1 MARMPSA
8 RRVAFAVKDCAM
20 IAIATATKAHTLAEL
35 RDRLLT
41 VSSDSIYYHFWG
53 GLLHSRFE
61 EREYNNDFA
70 SWAHRCLHDAR
81 LAERLAVIDPGDA
94 RDLEE
99 LRQHL
104 IDIIEE
110 RMDERTYIPW
120 GPGTQPF
127 EFMRS
132 QLVVFDTH
140 RRMEH
145 PAELAEALPHFS
157 TSSIF
162 YHFID
167 ARRRSPE
174 NSDDFRAWISSWG
187 REYDEV
193 VARLAKVDPYFGTL
207 TELRDRLAH
216 QLRNVNEEGVS

>member
-1 MARMPSA
+1 MASTPSA
-8 RRVAFAVKDCAM
+8 RRGAFAVKDCAM

-41 VSSDSIYYHFWG
+41 VTSDSIYYHFWG

-70 SWAHRCLHDAR
+70 SWAHRCLHDAP
-81 LAERLAVIDPGDA
+81 LAERLAIIDPGDA

-99 LRQHL
+99 LRQRL
-104 IDIIEE
+104 LDIIEE
-110 RMDERTYIPW
+110 RMDERTYVPW

-140 RRMEH
+140 RRIQRPE
-145 PAELAEALPHFS
+145 ELADAMPHFS
-157 TSSIF
+157 ASSIF

-167 ARRRSPE
+167 ARRRSPD
-174 NSDDFRAWISSWG
+174 NNDDFRAWISGWG
-187 REYDEV
+187 DDYQDE
-193 VARLAKVDPYFGTL
+193 VARLAGVDPYFGTL
-207 TELRDRLAH
+207 TELRDRLVAA
-216 QLRNVNEEGVS
+216 LKGLETGAVS